1 MLFGY
6 RMQAISILGQEVM
19 QPRGLIGLG
28 YDTLDHSGPEI
39 AQVKSP
45 RQGGKS
51 NEITDPLDFRP
62 CDISPEQNDIQF

>member
-6 RMQAISILGQEVM
+6 RMQAISILGREVM

-39 AQVKSP
+39 AEVRTL
-45 RQGGKS
+45 RQGRKS
-51 NEITDPLDFRP
+51 NGLTDP
-62 CDISPEQNDIQF
+62 SE